1 MAVLLCEFV
10 KRWWVEMLPDGAE
23 DRLLANAKVIAAAC
37 EKSGVEQ
44 WDLIGFQSYGHQLDI
59 EAGKITMAAGGGEG
73 GFGVRVVD
81 GGRFGFAHLVDVS
94 GAERAVEQAVAIA
107 KKSPSIEGFVLPSE
121 QPAKDVGGRM
131 DASILDLSPEDLLEQ
146 ADGVLSHVKSLDDRA
161 TVTGGGVGVSA
172 TAGCL
177 MTSEGILSSGMT
189 TSHGIGLQVALDVD
203 GELTSS
209 YQGQSSRQQLP
220 ELPDCIGRAVHWAQ
234 VTQNPLAVESQ
245 AVETPVLLTS
255 EGFSPLFSMVVPPA
269 MSGEKM
275 VRKESFWAERLGQR
289 VINPALTL
297 VDDGLLD
304 GGMSSGSR
312 DAEGVPRRRQTLVE
326 NGRLTNMLWSTRDA
340 AQQVAEGRTEAAA
353 STGSANTGGHQ
364 SPPSTG
370 CTELFLT
377 SSEAGRSWEQL
388 LEQMGDGYVVNS
400 VMGAHT
406 ANPTSGDFSVTTSAI
421 LKVENG
427 EVVGSLKQAGLSGN
441 LAKALNGTVVLGKDV
456 RRQGSYSS
464 GSMHLPDVLLM
475 DGLRIN
481 PA

>member
-1 MAVLLCEFV
+1 
-10 KRWWVEMLPDGAE
+10 MLPDGAE
-23 DRLLANAKVIAAAC
+23 ERLLANANLLADAC
-37 EKSGVEQ
+37 RASGVQQ

-81 GGRFGFAHLVDVS
+81 DGRFGFAHLVDVS
-94 GAERAVEQAVAIA
+94 GAQRAVEQAVAIA
-107 KKSPSIEGFVLPSE
+107 KKSPSVAGFVLPSE
-121 QPAKDVGGRM
+121 QPAEQVNGRM
-131 DASILDLSPEDLLEQ
+131 DRALLDMSPEDLLEQ
-146 ADGVLSHVKSLDDRA
+146 ADGLLSEVKSLDERA
-161 TVTGGGVGVSA
+161 VVTGGGVGVSA

-177 MTSEGILSSGMT
+177 MNSEGVLSTGMT
-189 TSHGIGLQVALDVD
+189 TSHGIGLQVTLDAD

-209 YQGQSSRQQLP
+209 YQGQSSRSKLP
-220 ELPDCIGRAVHWAQ
+220 EVPECVSRAVHWAQ
-234 VTQNPLAVESQ
+234 VTQNPLRLDSEAHG
-245 AVETPVLLTS
+245 APVLMTS

-269 MSGEKM
+269 MTGEKM
-275 VRKESFWAERLGQR
+275 VRKESFWSERMNEL
-289 VINPALTL
+289 VINPTL
-297 VDDGLLD
+297 SIHDNGVLE

-312 DAEGVPRRRQTLVE
+312 DAEGVPRRQQALVE
-326 NGRLTNMLWSTRDA
+326 NGRLTNMLWSTRDS
-340 AQQVAEGRTEAAA
+340 AQQVAEGRIDAAE
-353 STGSANTGGHQ
+353 STGSASSGGHQ

-377 SSEAGRSWEQL
+377 SSQSPRTMDQM
-388 LEQMGDGYVVNS
+388 LEHLGDGYVVNS

-406 ANPTSGDFSVTTSAI
+406 ANPSSGDFSVTTSSI
-421 LKVENG
+421 LKVEGG
-427 EVVGSLKQAGLSGN
+427 EIVGALKQAGLSGN
-441 LAKALNGTVVLGKDV
+441 LAKALNGSVILGQNV

>member
-1 MAVLLCEFV
+1 
-10 KRWWVEMLPDGAE
+10 MLPDGAE
-23 DRLLANAKVIAAAC
+23 ERLLANADVLADAC
-37 EKSGVEQ
+37 RASGVQQ

-81 GGRFGFAHLVDVS
+81 DGRFGFAHLVDVS
-94 GAERAVEQAVAIA
+94 GAQRAVEQAVAIA
-107 KKSPSIEGFVLPSE
+107 KKSPSVAGFVLPSE
-121 QPAKDVGGRM
+121 QPAEQVNGRM
-131 DASILDLSPEDLLEQ
+131 DRALLNMSPEDLLEQ
-146 ADGVLSHVKSLDDRA
+146 ADGILSEVNSLDERA
-161 TVTGGGVGVSA
+161 VVTGGGVGVSA

-177 MTSEGILSSGMT
+177 MNSEGVLSAGMT
-189 TSHGIGLQVALDVD
+189 TSHGIGLQVTLDAD

-209 YQGQSSRQQLP
+209 YQGQSSRAKLP
-220 ELPDCIGRAVHWAQ
+220 EVPECVSRAVHWAQ
-234 VTQNPLAVESQ
+234 VTQNPLRLDSEAHD
-245 AVETPVLLTS
+245 APVLLTS

-269 MSGEKM
+269 MTGEKM
-275 VRKESFWAERLGQR
+275 VRKESFWSDRMNEQ
-289 VINPALTL
+289 VINPSLSIRDNGVL
-297 VDDGLLD
+297 E

-312 DAEGVPRRRQTLVE
+312 DAEGVPRRQQTLVE
-326 NGRLTNMLWSTRDA
+326 DGRLTNMLWSTRDS
-340 AQQVAEGRTEAAA
+340 AQQVAEGRIDAAQ
-353 STGSANTGGHQ
+353 STGSASSGGHQ

-377 SSEAGRSWEQL
+377 SSEASQSRDQM
-388 LEQMGDGYVVNS
+388 LENMGDGYVVNS

-406 ANPTSGDFSVTTSAI
+406 ANPSSGDFSVTTSSI
-421 LKVENG
+421 LKVEGG
-427 EVVGSLKQAGLSGN
+427 EIVGALKQAGLSGN
-441 LAKALNGTVVLGKDV
+441 LAKALNGAVVLGRDV

>member
-1 MAVLLCEFV
+1 
-10 KRWWVEMLPDGAE
+10 MLPEGAE
-23 DRLLANAKVIAAAC
+23 DRLLANAQVLADAC
-37 EKSGVEQ
+37 RSSGVQQ
-44 WDLIGFQSYGHQLDI
+44 WDLIGFQAYGTQLDI

-81 GGRFGFAHLVDVS
+81 DGRFGFAHLVDVS
-94 GAERAVEQAVAIA
+94 GAERAVAEAVAIA

-121 QPAKDVGGRM
+121 QPAETVGGRM
-131 DASILDLSPEDLLEQ
+131 DTAILDTSSEDLLEQ
-146 ADGVLSHVKSLDDRA
+146 ADAVLSQVKSLDERA
-161 TVTGGGVGVSA
+161 VVTGGGIGVSA

-177 MTSEGILSSGMT
+177 MNSEGILSTGMT
-189 TSHGIGLQVALDVD
+189 TSHGIGLQVTLDVD
-203 GELTSS
+203 GQLTSS
-209 YQGQSSRQQLP
+209 YQGQSSRKRLP
-220 ELPDCIGRAVHWAQ
+220 ELPECIGRAVHWAQ
-234 VTQNPLAVESQ
+234 VTQNPLKVESQ
-245 AVETPVLLTS
+245 PVDTPVLMTS

-269 MSGEKM
+269 MTGEKM
-275 VRKESFWAERLGQR
+275 VRKESFWAEKMNQQ
-289 VINPALTL
+289 VINPTL
-297 VDDGLLD
+297 SIHDDGLLE

-326 NGRLTNMLWSTRDA
+326 NGRLCSMLWSTRDA
-340 AQQVAEGRTEAAA
+340 AQQVAEGRTSAAS
-353 STGSANTGGHQ
+353 STGSAVSGGHQ

-377 SSEAGRSWEQL
+377 SSEASRTWGGL
-388 LEQMGDGYVVNS
+388 LEHMDNGYIVNS

-406 ANPTSGDFSVTTSAI
+406 ANPSSGDFSVTTSSI

-441 LAKALNGTVVLGKDV
+441 FAKALTGEVVLGQDV

-475 DGLRIN
+475 NGLRIN